1 MQSSCDLDAVVQPH
15 PKSSDVPAKPQLVPQ
30 SGDIQPRPPSSDPPP
45 RRRKSG
51 DVRIRSGDSH
61 KRSGDVRT
69 RSGDPHTRSGD
80 VRTRSGDPHT
90 RSGDV
95 RIRSGDPHTRS
106 GHKINKLEN
115 KDENSRTRSGDARVR
130 SHDQEIVCNVKQQ
143 PQSPIAPTASLV
155 EQQVT
160 SSNYSREIQ
169 SHLTSQ
175 SDSHIS
181 QPNCNDAATIAA
193 ATPAKFSWE
202 KQVTPV
208 LNAINSASR
217 LDTEVLC
224 ELCTNLWTTL
234 QSSTIIGR
242 ATGKSKQRSSVL
254 RAMFQ
259 LLDSKES
266 RLLLRATK
274 IILAVSST
282 LLCNVWYCCVS
293 KYQVKL
299 GEKFHLKVPIFYSN
313 FLQSMHAIFTNI

>member
-1 MQSSCDLDAVVQPH
+1 MSNVPPTPVQSSCDLDAVVQPH
-15 PKSSDVPAKPQLVPQ
+15 PKSSGVPAQLMPQ

-69 RSGDPHTRSGD
+69 RSGNPHTRSGD
-80 VRTRSGDPHT
+80 VRIRSGDPHT

-106 GHKINKLEN
+106 GHKISKLEN

-160 SSNYSREIQ
+160 LSNYSREIQ
-169 SHLTSQ
+169 SHLTSL

-181 QPNCNDAATIAA
+181 QSNTATPTTAA

-202 KQVTPV
+202 KQVAPV

-234 QSSTIIGR
+234 QSSNIIGR

-259 LLDSKES
+259 LLDRKES

-282 LLCNVWYCCVS
+282 LLYNVFGIVVFPNT
-293 KYQVKL
+293 K
-299 GEKFHLKVPIFYSN
+299 
-313 FLQSMHAIFTNI
+313 